1 MGSNSKVQLIM
12 AGKSE
17 QQELE
22 ATGHD
27 HILTQEA
34 ESDESELEFSS
45 LSLFSLLPK
54 ESCHPQS
61 GCN

>member
-1 MGSNSKVQLIM
+1 MGSNSKVQIIM

-45 LSLFSLLPK
+45 LSLVLPPARGIV
-54 ESCHPQS
+54 SPTVRM
-61 GCN
+61 